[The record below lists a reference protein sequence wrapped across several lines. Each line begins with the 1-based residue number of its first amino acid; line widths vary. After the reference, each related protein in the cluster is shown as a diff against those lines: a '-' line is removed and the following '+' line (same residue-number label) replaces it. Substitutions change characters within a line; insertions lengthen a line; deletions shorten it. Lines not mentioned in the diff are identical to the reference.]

1 MSALNILSLDM
12 DNPFKLGLDIFSK
25 SRIQPYSL
33 LRELL
38 CIYFCKMGQNFRN
51 KWNCLLSLSSVDL
64 ALLGLL
70 INIPN

>member
-51 KWNCLLSLSSVDL
+51 KWNCLL
-64 ALLGLL
+64 
-70 INIPN
+70 